1 MSHRAPTRRRLL
13 TGLGVADVVAALP
26 IANYLF
32 DQDDPDPSRSEPLP
46 ARKAPTPKPTV
57 PATLLHDLPFGHSD
71 WGLSVAFSP

>member
-13 TGLGVADVVAALP
+13 TGLGVAGVVAALP

-32 DQDDPDPSRSEPLP
+32 DQDDPDPKPIRTSPS
-46 ARKAPTPKPTV
+46 RKAPTPKPTV